1 MNPRTVR
8 ALFDINLLIAMV
20 DEEHVHHE
28 RAHAW
33 WAENHEYGW
42 ASCPLTQNGFI
53 RVISQPNYTNPITTT
68 FALDLLAQQAAETDH
83 VFWPD
88 EISLLDTQLFD
99 RERIL
104 GPRQLTDIYL
114 LAIAVRNGGRFATL
128 DQTIPL
134 DAVRGAE
141 LRHVAVV

>member
-1 MNPRTVR
+1 
-8 ALFDINLLIAMV
+8 
-20 DEEHVHHE
+20 
-28 RAHAW
+28 
-33 WAENHEYGW
+33 
-42 ASCPLTQNGFI
+42 
-53 RVISQPNYTNPITTT
+53 
-68 FALDLLAQQAAETDH
+68 LAQQAAETDH

-88 EISLLDTQLFD
+88 DISILDTQLFD

-114 LAIAVRNGGRFATL
+114 LALAVRNGGRLATL

>member
-1 MNPRTVR
+1 
-8 ALFDINLLIAMV
+8 
-20 DEEHVHHE
+20 
-28 RAHAW
+28 
-33 WAENHEYGW
+33 
-42 ASCPLTQNGFI
+42 
-53 RVISQPNYTNPITTT
+53 
-68 FALDLLAQQAAETDH
+68 LAQQAAETDH

-88 EISLLDTQLFD
+88 DISILDTQLFD

-104 GPRQLTDIYL
+104 GPRQLIYL
-114 LAIAVRNGGRFATL
+114 LALAVRNGGGFASL